1 MIQRIKKQKQM
12 LKDHTSIG
20 LGNGDF
26 TFVVFKKN
34 DTFGAS
40 SILEW
45 SDVTEN
51 VKAFFS
57 W

>member
-1 MIQRIKKQKQM
+1 MIQRIKKKKQM
-12 LKDHTSIG
+12 LKDHTNIG

-26 TFVVFKKN
+26 TFVVFKNN

>member
-1 MIQRIKKQKQM
+1 M
-12 LKDHTSIG
+12 LKGHIKIG
-20 LGNGDF
+20 LGSGEF
-26 TFVVFKKN
+26 TFVGFKNN

-45 SDVTEN
+45 SDVTDN
-51 VKAFFS
+51 VKAFLL